1 MQRLR
6 HNLRWMLLLGG
17 LLPLAVMPGFAG
29 AAGFKIKHAETTLVD
44 SVYWLDTTIDY
55 DLSEQALEAL
65 DNGVPLTFLLEIDV
79 LRIRDYVWDEDVAS
93 LQQRYQ
99 LQYHALTDQYLV
111 KNLNSGA
118 QHALPTLGVALSV
131 LGAVLDLPIL
141 DRKLLVPGERYMV
154 SMGVSLDIEALP
166 VPMRVIAYF
175 SADWRLASARYTWPL
190 PF

>member
-1 MQRLR
+1 
-6 HNLRWMLLLGG
+6 MLLLGG
-17 LLPLAVMPGFAG
+17 LLP
-29 AAGFKIKHAETTLVD
+29 AAFLPDAAAADFKIRHAETTLVD
-44 SVYWLDTTIDY
+44 SVYWLGATIDY

-131 LGAVLDLPIL
+131 MGAVVDVPIL
-141 DRKLLVPGERYMV
+141 DRKLLVPGERYLV
-154 SMGVSLDIEALP
+154 SMNAALDIEALP